1 LRTSVAQ
8 REQVLRGWRWR
19 NWDFHSSAE
28 LAGLETEWE
37 MPVVIRS
44 VEFNPPIRED
54 WLRIVTKSESTAEF
68 PHSAPGRHNTGHSFL
83 SNENVVF
90 SRMALSGFGQRKEC
104 FRLAIKEFIKHH
116 YRHFNAA
123 SLIDAAEGYVKL
135 IDGGGKMFLTMGG
148 AMSTAELGLSLA
160 EMIRQG
166 KVHAIT
172 CTGANLEEDVFN
184 LVAHDFYERVPNY
197 RDLTPA
203 DEVAL
208 LDRHMNRVT
217 DTCIP
222 EMEAMRRIEKVVLK
236 EWMRADQAGESF
248 FPHQFMYKILLSG
261 DLKDS
266 YQIDPKNS
274 WLLAAAERNL
284 PMFVP
289 GWEDSTLGNMYA
301 GHCISGDV
309 KRVHTVRTGIEYMME
324 LAEWYTATTAEVPL
338 GFFQIAGGIA
348 GDFPI
353 CVVPMLHQDLQRD
366 HVPLWA
372 YFCQIS
378 DSTTSYG
385 SYSGAVPNEK
395 ITWGKLG
402 ADTPKYIIES
412 DATIVAPLV
421 FAYVLGW

>member
-1 LRTSVAQ
+1 MPSITS
-8 REQVLRGWRWR
+8 
-19 NWDFHSSAE
+19 
-28 LAGLETEWE
+28 
-37 MPVVIRS
+37 
-44 VEFNPPIRED
+44 
-54 WLRIVTKSESTAEF
+54 
-68 PHSAPGRHNTGHSFL
+68 
-83 SNENVVF
+83 
-90 SRMALSGFGQRKEC
+90 
-104 FRLAIKEFIKHH
+104 FIKHH

-123 SLIDAAEGYVKL
+123 ALVDAAEAYNTL
-135 IDGGGKMFLTMGG
+135 LASGGKMFVTIGG

-160 EMIRQG
+160 EMIRQEKIHG
-166 KVHAIT
+166 IC

-184 LVAHDFYERVPNY
+184 LVAHDFYERVPHY

-203 DEVAL
+203 DEAKL
-208 LDRHMNRVT
+208 LSRHMNRVT

-222 EMEAMRRIEKVVLK
+222 EMEAMRRIENEVLK
-236 EWMRADQAGESF
+236 EWVRADKAGERL

-261 DLKDS
+261 DLKAS
-266 YQIDPKNS
+266 YQIDPKDS

-284 PMFVP
+284 PIFVP
-289 GWEDSTLGNMYA
+289 GWEDATLGNMYA
-301 GHCISGDV
+301 GHCITGDV
-309 KRVHTVRTGIEYMME
+309 KNVHTVRTGIEYMME
-324 LAEWYTATTAEVPL
+324 LAEWYTNTTAETPL

-353 CVVPMLHQDLQRD
+353 CVVPMLHQDLQRE

-402 ADTPKYIIES
+402 EDTPKFIIES
-412 DATIVAPLV
+412 DASIVAPLV